1 MFMPSIFGDAF
12 SDDFFNMPKD
22 FYYKNPSTTGLMQT
36 DITENDEAYTVS
48 MNLPGVNKEDIK
60 AELKDG
66 YLTVTATTNKKKDD
80 KDSKGR
86 VICSERYSGSCK
98 RSFYVGKDVTE
109 EDIKGKYTD
118 GVLTLIIPKY
128 EEKPKVEEKKYIN
141 IEG

>member
-1 MFMPSIFGDAF
+1 MFMPSIFGDTF
-12 SDDFFNMPKD
+12 NDDFFNMPKD
-22 FYYKNPSTTGLMQT
+22 FYYKSPSTTGLMQT

-66 YLTVTATTNKKKDD
+66 YLTVTATTSKKKED
-80 KDSKGR
+80 KDSRGR
-86 VICSERYSGSCK
+86 VLRSERYSGSCK

-118 GVLTLIIPKY
+118 GVLTLIIPKH